1 MDYGCT
7 GSCDQSLSKKKQMLI
22 PSGEKYFH
30 IDFNLFLK
38 DFNPI
43 YCAVHSYNDKS
54 HKESRPPEQKL
65 AKIATTTNL
74 HRM

>member
-1 MDYGCT
+1 
-7 GSCDQSLSKKKQMLI
+7 MLI

-43 YCAVHSYNDKS
+43 HCAAHSYNDDKS
-54 HKESRPPEQKL
+54 HKESRPPEKEP
-65 AKIATTTNL
+65 AKITTATNL
-74 HRM
+74 HRI